1 MASTLQK
8 VSTLKPFVNEVPCTP
23 IFNKYPENLSKHTMI
38 ENPHFI
44 VSQLFANNWIIKC
57 EIIL

>member
-1 MASTLQK
+1 MFNMLQK
-8 VSTLKPFVNEVPCTP
+8 VSILKPLVNEDPKTP
-23 IFNKYPENLSKHTMI
+23 IFNKYPVNLSKHTMI